1 MHTFKCAQ
9 RSRSRATSALCM
21 PPAIMDD
28 GLKAALMHIL
38 CHLTVWR
45 PSLHMILHRVLF
57 RAMQIYAQ
65 ARRHIVHL
73 GMTGLGLQAHSQNR
87 QSMDLNLFCRTAPGD
102 MSSVLIT
109 VALLVIVLL
118 GKSARCGISTPKP
131 FCMRTMHVFES
142 CTTVE
147 MVAESLT
154 ISGRVSFLRPCN
166 PSLHGMRLESL

>member
-1 MHTFKCAQ
+1 
-9 RSRSRATSALCM
+9 M

-102 MSSVLIT
+102 MSSALIT
-109 VALLVIVLL
+109 VRLLVIVLL
-118 GKSARCGISTPKP
+118 GKSARCGVEGVSTPKP
-131 FCMRTMHVFES
+131 FCMRTMHVFQS
-142 CTTVE
+142 CTTGAIF
-147 MVAESLT
+147 AESLT
-154 ISGRVSFLRPCN
+154 ISGRVFVVTT
-166 PSLHGMRLESL
+166 M